1 MGKST
6 DRSLILNAW
15 CMMPLAR
22 FPDSAFVRYYR
33 RTFSGNPLLAMYWL
47 PTAANREYAKHM
59 RFLRT
64 LLGTLSRVL
73 LFLAVM
79 LRRSV
84 AVWIALHRRRHRG
97 NANDQNGGVWW

>member
-64 LLGTLSRVL
+64 LLGTLLVRLVL

-97 NANDQNGGVWW
+97 NAND